1 MAEDKKNKE
10 WKPTPKEEPPKKKP
24 PTRET
29 PTDSD
34 DFNKKRAKAR
44 GYK

>member
-10 WKPTPKEEPPKKKP
+10 WKPPPKKEAPKEP
-24 PTRET
+24 PPKKEA
-29 PTDSD
+29 SD
-34 DFNKKRAKAR
+34 DFAKKRAKVR

>member
-10 WKPTPKEEPPKKKP
+10 WKPTPKKETPKETPPKK
-24 PTRET
+24 EA
-29 PTDSD
+29 SD
-34 DFNKKRAKAR
+34 EFNKKRAKSR